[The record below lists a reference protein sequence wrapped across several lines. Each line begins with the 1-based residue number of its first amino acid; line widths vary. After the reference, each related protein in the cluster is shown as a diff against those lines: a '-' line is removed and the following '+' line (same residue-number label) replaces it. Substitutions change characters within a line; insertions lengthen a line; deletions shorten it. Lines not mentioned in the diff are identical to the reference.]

1 MNTINIPVL
10 ALRGMTA
17 FPGETVSFD
26 VEREISIFA
35 LDNAMEGDRRLFL
48 VTQRK
53 IGVSEPE
60 EQDLYEIGTVCHVLQ
75 IIKTSETTVR
85 VLVEGE
91 QRARLHRL
99 WQASPFLQANVEL
112 LEDAKKRRPVPPA
125 ALYKCAGYIP
135 ASLPATRGMTVS
147 PPPKSPVPPRSCPLA
162 AYARKPPATAEY
174 KAPPR
179 PAPPPTKQ
187 LFYPRRCLLA
197 KRQTPPAAANTPRPM
212 PKPVR

>member
-99 WQASPFLQANVEL
+99 WQTSPFLQANVEL
-112 LEDAKKRRPVPPA
+112 VFQPEALDAVADQAIQRNIGARGLRAVMEGLLTKIMYEIPSDPTITRVTITPGAVLKTGEPEITRDPQRTERPGRTRDGKVEHDSSA
-125 ALYKCAGYIP
+125 P
-135 ASLPATRGMTVS
+135 AS
-147 PPPKSPVPPRSCPLA
+147 
-162 AYARKPPATAEY
+162 
-174 KAPPR
+174 
-179 PAPPPTKQ
+179 
-187 LFYPRRCLLA
+187 
-197 KRQTPPAAANTPRPM
+197 
-212 PKPVR
+212 

>member
-112 LEDAKKRRPVPPA
+112 LEDAPYRSTSHTEALLRQTYAIFGAYKELSPQMSDEVVAQVLDQRDPGRLADFIAQNLTLRHQDRQRVLDQLHPVKRLQHDSSA
-125 ALYKCAGYIP
+125 P
-135 ASLPATRGMTVS
+135 AS
-147 PPPKSPVPPRSCPLA
+147 
-162 AYARKPPATAEY
+162 
-174 KAPPR
+174 
-179 PAPPPTKQ
+179 
-187 LFYPRRCLLA
+187 
-197 KRQTPPAAANTPRPM
+197 
-212 PKPVR
+212 

>member
-10 ALRGMTA
+10 ALRGHDRLPRRNCKLRRGA
-17 FPGETVSFD
+17 GDFH
-26 VEREISIFA
+26 FA
-35 LDNAMEGDRRLFL
+35 LDNAMEGDRHLFL

-99 WQASPFLQANVEL
+99 WQTSPFLQANVEL
-112 LEDAKKRRPVPPA
+112 LEDAPYRSTSHTE
-125 ALYKCAGYIP
+125 AL
-135 ASLPATRGMTVS
+135 L
-147 PPPKSPVPPRSCPLA
+147 
-162 AYARKPPATAEY
+162 
-174 KAPPR
+174 
-179 PAPPPTKQ
+179 
-187 LFYPRRCLLA
+187 
-197 KRQTPPAAANTPRPM
+197 RQTYSIFGAYKELSPQMSDEVVAEVLDQRDPGTVWRISSPRT
-212 PKPVR
+212 

>member
-99 WQASPFLQANVEL
+99 W
-112 LEDAKKRRPVPPA
+112 PVFAGQCRA
-125 ALYKCAGYIP
+125 AGGC
-135 ASLPATRGMTVS
+135 SLPKHLSHGG
-147 PPPKSPVPPRSCPLA
+147 
-162 AYARKPPATAEY
+162 
-174 KAPPR
+174 
-179 PAPPPTKQ
+179 
-187 LFYPRRCLLA
+187 
-197 KRQTPPAAANTPRPM
+197 AAAADLLHLR
-212 PKPVR
+212 RL

>member
-99 WQASPFLQANVEL
+99 WQTSPFLQANVEL
-112 LEDAKKRRPVPPA
+112 LEDAPTEAPLTRRRCCGRPTPSSAP
-125 ALYKCAGYIP
+125 I
-135 ASLPATRGMTVS
+135 
-147 PPPKSPVPPRSCPLA
+147 RSCP
-162 AYARKPPATAEY
+162 
-174 KAPPR
+174 PR
-179 PAPPPTKQ
+179 CPTRWW
-187 LFYPRRCLLA
+187 RRCWISVI
-197 KRQTPPAAANTPRPM
+197 PAVWRISSPRT
-212 PKPVR
+212 

>member
-112 LEDAKKRRPVPPA
+112 LEDAPYRSTSHTEALLRQTYAIFGAYKELSPQMSDEVWRRCWISVIPPSGGFHRPEPDPA
-125 ALYKCAGYIP
+125 ASG
-135 ASLPATRGMTVS
+135 
-147 PPPKSPVPPRSCPLA
+147 
-162 AYARKPPATAEY
+162 
-174 KAPPR
+174 
-179 PAPPPTKQ
+179 
-187 LFYPRRCLLA
+187 
-197 KRQTPPAAANTPRPM
+197 PAAGTGSTAPGEAAPAGQ
-212 PKPVR
+212 